1 MRRAAHPSFITPL
14 IPEHTMFKL
23 SNITANVTTA
33 TLHAGLIAAITAATL
48 GLADSSHA
56 AVSNG
61 DFSAGLA
68 GWSTAGNVGVDAASA
83 YGPPPAGFSSQ
94 AIMGTAETT
103 SFLFGGSMA
112 GAAALESFAGLPAG
126 ALSGIGGLVGSGLSQ
141 KVTTAAGE
149 AIAFS
154 WKFMSNEPQ
163 NSPAND
169 RAFLVLDGVLTTLTT
184 VQTATFVGSSLSPML
199 DETAYASFSTG
210 PLGAGSHTLVF
221 GVIDIPD
228 SLGASALAV
237 TGVAVAAVP
246 EPGSWALMLGGV
258 AALGSLVRRRL

>member
-1 MRRAAHPSFITPL
+1 MRRAANATFITPTFL
-14 IPEHTMFKL
+14 EHTMFKL
-23 SNITANVTTA
+23 SQLSTA
-33 TLHAGLIAAITAATL
+33 TFAATMALAAL
-48 GLADSSHA
+48 GLADTSHA
-56 AVSNG
+56 AGVTNG
-61 DFSAGLA
+61 DFSAGLV
-68 GWSTAGNVGVDAASA
+68 GWNTAGNIGVDAASA
-83 YGPPPAGFSSQ
+83 YGAPPAGFSRQ
-94 AIMGTAETT
+94 AIMGTADTT
-103 SFLFGGSMA
+103 SFLFGGSVA
-112 GAAALESFAGLPAG
+112 GAAALEAFAGLPAG

-141 KVTTAAGE
+141 TVSTAAGE

-169 RAFLVLDGVLTTLTT
+169 MAFMVLDGVLTTLTT
-184 VQTATFVGSSLSPML
+184 VQTAAFVGSSLSPML

-210 PLGAGSHTLVF
+210 PLAAGSHTLAF

-237 TGVAVAAVP
+237 TGVNIAAVP
-246 EPGSWALMLGGV
+246 EPGSWALMLGGI

>member
-1 MRRAAHPSFITPL
+1 
-14 IPEHTMFKL
+14 MFKL
-23 SNITANVTTA
+23 SNIASSITTA
-33 TLHAGLIAAITAATL
+33 TLQAGVIACITAGAL
-48 GLADSSHA
+48 GLADTSHA

-61 DFSAGLA
+61 DFSAGLVD
-68 GWSTAGNVGVDAASA
+68 WSTAGNVAVDAASA
-83 YGPPPAGFSSQ
+83 YGPPPAGFGAQ
-94 AIMGTAETT
+94 AIMGTADTT

-112 GAAALESFAGLPAG
+112 GAAALEAFAGLPAG

-169 RAFLVLDGVLTTLTT
+169 LAFMVLDGALTTLTT
-184 VQTATFVGSSLSPML
+184 VQTAAFVGSSLSPML

-210 PLGAGSHTLVF
+210 PLGAGSHMLVF

-237 TGVAVAAVP
+237 TGVSAVP
-246 EPGSWALMLGGV
+246 EPGSWALTLGGMLAV
-258 AALGSLVRRRL
+258 GSLVRRRQQAV

>member
-1 MRRAAHPSFITPL
+1 MS
-14 IPEHTMFKL
+14 KL
-23 SNITANVTTA
+23 SSIAA
-33 TLHAGLIAAITAATL
+33 ASLHAGAIVVITAATF
-48 GLADSSHA
+48 GLASSSHA

-61 DFSAGLA
+61 DFSSGLA
-68 GWSTAGNVGVDAASA
+68 GWSTAGNVAVDAASA
-83 YGPPPAGFSSQ
+83 YGPPPAGYSAQ
-94 AIMGTAETT
+94 AIMGTADTA

-112 GAAALESFAGLPAG
+112 GAAALEAFAGLPAG
-126 ALSGIGGLVGSGLSQ
+126 ALSGIGGLVGSGLAQ
-141 KVTTAAGE
+141 KVSTAAGE
-149 AIAFS
+149 AISFS

-169 RAFLVLDGVLTTLTT
+169 LAFMVLDGALTTLTT
-184 VQTATFVGSSLSPML
+184 VQTAAFVGSSLSPML

-246 EPGSWALMLGGV
+246 EPGSWALMLGG
-258 AALGSLVRRRL
+258 ALAVSSLVRRRQPAA

>member
-1 MRRAAHPSFITPL
+1 LEI
-14 IPEHTMFKL
+14 TMFKL
-23 SNITANVTTA
+23 SNFTSHITPA
-33 TLHAGLIAAITAATL
+33 TLHAGVIAAVAAATL
-48 GLADSSHA
+48 GLAVSSHA
-56 AVSNG
+56 AGVTNG
-61 DFSAGLA
+61 DFSAGLV
-68 GWSTAGNVGVDAASA
+68 GWTTAGNVAVDAASA
-83 YGPPPAGFSSQ
+83 YGPPPAGFGAQ
-94 AIMGTAETT
+94 AVMGTADTT

-112 GAAALESFAGLPAG
+112 GAAALEAFAGLPAG

-169 RAFLVLDGVLTTLTT
+169 LAFMVLDGALTTLTT
-184 VQTATFVGSSLSPML
+184 VQTAAFVGGSLSPML

-210 PLGAGSHTLVF
+210 PLAAGSHTLVF

-237 TGVAVAAVP
+237 TGVNIAAVP
-246 EPGSWALMLGGV
+246 EPANWALMLGGL
-258 AALGSLVRRRL
+258 AALGSLVRRRS

>member
-1 MRRAAHPSFITPL
+1 
-14 IPEHTMFKL
+14 MFKP
-23 SNITANVTTA
+23 SNITTA
-33 TLHAGLIAAITAATL
+33 TLRTGLIAAVAVTAAAI
-48 GLADSSHA
+48 GLAGSCHA
-56 AVSNG
+56 AGVSNG
-61 DFSAGLA
+61 SFSAGLV
-68 GWSTAGNVGVDAASA
+68 GWSTAGNVAVDAASA
-83 YGPPPAGFSSQ
+83 YGPPPAGFGAQ
-94 AIMGTAETT
+94 AIMGTADTT
-103 SFLFGGSMA
+103 SFLFGGST
-112 GAAALESFAGLPAG
+112 AAAATLEAFAGLPAG
-126 ALSGIGGLVGSGLSQ
+126 ALSGIGGLVGSGISQ

-169 RAFLVLDGVLTTLTT
+169 RAFMVLDGTLTTLTT
-184 VQTATFVGSSLSPML
+184 VQTAAFLGSSLSPML

-237 TGVAVAAVP
+237 TGVNIAAVP
-246 EPGSWALMLGGV
+246 EPGSWALLLGGM
-258 AALGSLVRRRL
+258 LVVGRLARRRQALV

>member
-1 MRRAAHPSFITPL
+1 
-14 IPEHTMFKL
+14 MFKL
-23 SNITANVTTA
+23 SHLTSGITTA
-33 TLHAGLIAAITAATL
+33 ALHAGVVAAVTAATL

-56 AVSNG
+56 AVNNG
-61 DFSAGLA
+61 DFSAGLV
-68 GWSTAGNVGVDAASA
+68 GWTTAGNVGVDAASA

-94 AIMGTAETT
+94 AIMGTADTT
-103 SFLFGGSMA
+103 SFLFGGSVA
-112 GAAALESFAGLPAG
+112 GAAALEAFAGLPAG
-126 ALSGIGGLVGSGLSQ
+126 ALSGLGGLVGSGLSQ
-141 KVTTAAGE
+141 KVSTAAGE
-149 AIAFS
+149 SIDFS

-169 RAFLVLDGVLTTLTT
+169 MAFMVLDGVLTTLTT
-184 VQTATFVGSSLSPML
+184 VQTAAFVGSSLSPML

-237 TGVAVAAVP
+237 TGVSAVP
-246 EPGSWALMLGGV
+246 EPGSWALMLGGLLSV
-258 AALGSLVRRRL
+258 GSLIRKRQQAA